1 MDASPGDEAAMTI
14 GLAVQIG
21 FGLVASLGI
30 GAFHYASLWW
40 NTRLFTSGAA
50 VRAIAVQLGRIAV
63 AVAALT
69 LLARLGLATVLSGAF
84 GFLVARPLLVWRFG
98 ELR

>member
-1 MDASPGDEAAMTI
+1 MTI

-21 FGLVASLGI
+21 IGLVAGLGV

-50 VRAIAVQLGRIAV
+50 VKAIAVQLGRIAV

-69 LLARLGLATVLSGAF
+69 LLARLSLATVLSGAC